1 MIIIIIIIII
11 IIWLFLKLFLTKKL
25 MHDDCFDFSVTD
37 FFKCIV
43 KITVEIFLPENFLK
57 GCCPISHK
65 FLQNILLDVHLL
77 IFSKMD
83 LPFTK

>member
-1 MIIIIIIIII
+1 
-11 IIWLFLKLFLTKKL
+11 
-25 MHDDCFDFSVTD
+25 MHDDCFDFTVTY

-57 GCCPISHK
+57 GCRPISHK

-77 IFSKMD
+77 IFSKID